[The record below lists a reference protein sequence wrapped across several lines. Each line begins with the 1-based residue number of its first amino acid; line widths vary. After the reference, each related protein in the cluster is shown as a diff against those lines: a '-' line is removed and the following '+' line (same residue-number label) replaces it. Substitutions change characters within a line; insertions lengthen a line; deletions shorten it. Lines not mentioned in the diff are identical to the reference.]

1 MSGPACIIF
10 VMAHFGPKQENEY
23 QRKRG
28 LEREVLEHLKLY
40 SPKKWDTLYIHF
52 AIDRQTNI
60 QPVLHALEKAGHIEV
75 GNGKDQMVA
84 ITGSGL
90 KQLEKQDF

>member
-1 MSGPACIIF
+1 
-10 VMAHFGPKQENEY
+10 MAHFGPKQEKEY
-23 QRKRG
+23 QRKAN
-28 LEREVLEHLKLY
+28 LQREVLEHLKLY
-40 SPKKWDTLYIHF
+40 SPKKLDTLYIHF

-75 GNGKDQMVA
+75 GHGRDQVVV
-84 ITGSGL
+84 ITGLGL

>member
-1 MSGPACIIF
+1 MSGPARIIF
-10 VMAHFGPKQENEY
+10 ATAHFGLKQEKEY
-23 QRKRG
+23 KRKAD
-28 LEREVLEHLKLY
+28 LQREVLEHLKLH

-75 GNGKDQMVA
+75 GNGKDQIVA

-90 KQLEKQDF
+90 KRLEKQDF

>member
-1 MSGPACIIF
+1 MSGPGCILF
-10 VMAHFGPKQENEY
+10 VMAHFGPKQEKEY
-23 QRKRG
+23 QRKVA
-28 LEREVLEHLKLY
+28 LQREVLAHLKLY
-40 SPKKWDTLYIHF
+40 SPKQWDTLYFHF

-75 GNGKDQMVA
+75 GNGEAQMVA

>member
-1 MSGPACIIF
+1 L
-10 VMAHFGPKQENEY
+10 
-23 QRKRG
+23 R
-28 LEREVLEHLKLY
+28 
-40 SPKKWDTLYIHF
+40 
-52 AIDRQTNI
+52 
-60 QPVLHALEKAGHIEV
+60 ALEKAGHIEV